1 MHAWTVDA
9 TKILSREE
17 IRGVIADL
25 KRKARRSVN
34 TRMNLAIFRLA
45 TCCGLRVSEIIGL
58 KLGDVRVGINRPYLG
73 LPKTILDATE
83 VLSKLPLLISP

>member
-9 TKILSREE
+9 TKILSRDE
-17 IRGVIADL
+17 IRAVIEDL

-58 KLGDVRVGINRPYLG
+58 EIGDVRVGTKRPYLR
-73 LPKTILDATE
+73 LPKTIAKGIRIVETDPAQHLT
-83 VLSKLPLLISP
+83 